1 MKLEKRT
8 MEVVVRSFVSSKR
21 SSGASSGSVGT
32 LSNGA
37 MKKVV
42 IWISGCATKTCCRG
56 RGALGV
62 EQEVL
67 RRHQRERGDAPNGAR
82 KKVVSWF
89 SGSASKTCDRGRGD
103 LGVE

>member
-1 MKLEKRT
+1 MFVTVLKT
-8 MEVVVRSFVSSKR
+8 CIRSFVSSKR

-42 IWISGCATKTCCRG
+42 SWISGCATKTCGRG
-56 RGALGV
+56 RGDLGV

-67 RRHQRERGDAPNGAR
+67 RRQQRERGDAP
-82 KKVVSWF
+82 
-89 SGSASKTCDRGRGD
+89 
-103 LGVE
+103 